1 MVQWH
6 VELCSTY
13 PSRYTEV
20 ACPSC
25 AHERCVYGSAAAPS
39 LNCPFKH
46 APAPPP
52 GRRLFA
58 NRGSEHMDLRKKIS
72 GAPPSKRRLR
82 NATDDDR

>member
-20 ACPSC
+20 ACPAC
-25 AHERCVYGSAAAPS
+25 ARPAAPS